1 MAISKDNQ
9 AGFKRWEMTS
19 FGDDRPSTLAQRA
32 AQRDAESQHMQASLA
47 AAAAAQ
53 TQAQTQAHAQAAAL
67 AEAQSVPA
75 IPMPTVEELEAIRE
89 AARQEG
95 YAQGHEEGI
104 AAGHASGY
112 QDGLDQGRL
121 EAAGELT
128 HLQELTTS
136 FGQAVTEADEAIAH
150 DVLEL
155 SLHLARN
162 MVRTAFNV
170 RPDYIIPVVREA
182 IDYLPTLQQ
191 PALLVLHPEDALLV
205 REHIGEALD
214 KSGWRIVEDE
224 GIARGGCRVDTASNQ
239 IDAQIASRWQRLAHA
254 LGKDLDWLD

>member
-1 MAISKDNQ
+1 MAISKDPH
-9 AGFKRWEMTS
+9 AAFKRWEMTS

-32 AQRDAESQHMQASLA
+32 AQREAEARDMQASLA

-53 TQAQTQAHAQAAAL
+53 AQAAAL

-95 YAQGHEEGI
+95 FAQGHEEGI

-112 QDGLDQGRL
+112 QDGLAQGRA

-128 HLQELTTS
+128 HLQALATT
-136 FGQAVTEADEAIAH
+136 FGQAVTQADEAIAH

-155 SLHLARN
+155 ALHLARN
-162 MVRTAFNV
+162 MVRTAFDV

-191 PALLVLHPEDALLV
+191 PALLMLHPEDALLV

-214 KSGWRIVEDE
+214 KSGWRVIEDE
-224 GIARGGCRVDTASNQ
+224 HIARGGCRVDTASNQ

-254 LGKDLDWLD
+254 LNANIDWLE